1 MLKTRDENS
10 GHLWS
15 LPEILHE
22 WFQFFQPWC
31 QLGNKRGKLPLAQ
44 TLLEQFVGE
53 STQMVRGNTCECELL
68 IIVAKLLWLRCSRH
82 CYEKSLEENSSNRA
96 VETRH
101 AARQAAGNCQYLSV
115 EVPERLVP
123 SRRLRKLWTWRSA
136 DNPSDER
143 FAPRNVRITLSKS
156 VEFSLQA
163 VFGKAAVSNMQDRCL
178 LRRSGSDQTLFILGF
193 QAVSVFVVLVCA
205 QFPWILIR

>member
-1 MLKTRDENS
+1 M
-10 GHLWS
+10 
-15 LPEILHE
+15 
-22 WFQFFQPWC
+22 
-31 QLGNKRGKLPLAQ
+31 
-44 TLLEQFVGE
+44 
-53 STQMVRGNTCECELL
+53 QMVRGNTCECELL

-123 SRRLRKLWTWRSA
+123 SWRLLRKSGDRKLWTWRSA

-143 FAPRNVRITLSKS
+143 FAPRNARITLSKS

-163 VFGKAAVSNMQDRCL
+163 AFGKAAVSICSIGASCGGAVATRPCL
-178 LRRSGSDQTLFILGF
+178 SLVSKLFLSLWCWFVRSSLGF
-193 QAVSVFVVLVCA
+193 
-205 QFPWILIR
+205 

>member
-10 GHLWS
+10 CHLWS
-15 LPEILHE
+15 LPEILHD
-22 WFQFFQPWC
+22 WFQLFQPWC

-123 SRRLRKLWTWRSA
+123 SRRLLERAETENYGPGGQQTIRVMSA
-136 DNPSDER
+136 
-143 FAPRNVRITLSKS
+143 
-156 VEFSLQA
+156 
-163 VFGKAAVSNMQDRCL
+163 
-178 LRRSGSDQTLFILGF
+178 LRRATCGSHSPNPLNSPCKPFSAKRL
-193 QAVSVFVVLVCA
+193 
-205 QFPWILIR
+205 